1 MNKLRRFLREP
12 EVIRLCG
19 YGRSQLADL
28 IARGEFPRPI
38 RLSDTGRAKAWI
50 EDPLPAACHVGA
62 MRWKC
67 PISLCIRS
75 RCKAG

>member
-1 MNKLRRFLREP
+1 MEARSIMTTKLRRFLREP

-28 IARGEFPRPI
+28 IARGEFPKPI

-50 EDPLPAACHVGA
+50 EDEIIDWQIARMAERERKVKP
-62 MRWKC
+62 
-67 PISLCIRS
+67 
-75 RCKAG
+75 